1 MYPLFMLCVDV
12 VIGLR
17 LILSLAIH
25 THQGCLQSSWNQ
37 RTVWKPTIYDYPTNI
52 IVMVIGS
59 IPSMIL
65 NQKIH
70 YYQIR
75 AQRSKEDLV
84 V

>member
-1 MYPLFMLCVDV
+1 MYPLFILCIDV

-17 LILSLAIH
+17 FIISLVIRP
-25 THQGCLQSSWNQ
+25 HQGCLQSSWNQ
-37 RTVWKPTIYDYPTNI
+37 RTVWKPIYDHPTNV
-52 IVMVIGS
+52 IVMVIRS

-65 NQKIH
+65 NRKIH